1 MKKVIFTI
9 ALAVASVGA
18 YANTNTLTN
27 VEIVTVNNEDKKVE
41 IEAAKLPEA
50 ITKVLAETKKDSKI
64 VKAFQILGA
73 EDKVLGYEV
82 ILLTEGAEET
92 LALSE
97 TGVLKS

>member
-64 VKAFQILGA
+64 VKAFQVLGA

-82 ILLTEGAEET
+82 ILLTEGTEET
-92 LALSE
+92 LAFSQ
-97 TGVLKS
+97 TGELKS

>member
-50 ITKVLAETKKDSKI
+50 ITEVLAET
-64 VKAFQILGA
+64 
-73 EDKVLGYEV
+73 
-82 ILLTEGAEET
+82 
-92 LALSE
+92 
-97 TGVLKS
+97 